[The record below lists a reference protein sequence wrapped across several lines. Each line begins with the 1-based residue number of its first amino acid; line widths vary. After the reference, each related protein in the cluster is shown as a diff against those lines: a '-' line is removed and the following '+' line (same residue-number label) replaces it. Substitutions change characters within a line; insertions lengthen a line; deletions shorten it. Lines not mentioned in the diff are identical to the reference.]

1 MARTNGVVAGLGI
14 AAVVLLG
21 AAEAAAQ
28 NTRRVSATLVGP
40 AEVPAISTA
49 AQGSFSAVINE
60 TSGSVEWTLSYSG
73 LSSDVLMAHIH
84 FAQPNVNGGIV
95 VWLCR
100 TTQPGPAAPA
110 SVPQQCP
117 QSGTISGVFT
127 ADDVVGTPQGIMAGE
142 FDEVLWAL
150 RNGLAYAN
158 VHTANHGGG
167 EIRGQIRRGGG
178 H

>member
-1 MARTNGVVAGLGI
+1 MRRTSGMVTGLGI
-14 AAVVLLG
+14 AAIVLLG
-21 AAEAAAQ
+21 AVEAAAQ
-28 NTRRVSATLVGP
+28 NTSRVSTTLVGP
-40 AEVPAISTA
+40 GEVPAISTA

-60 TSGSVEWTLSYSG
+60 GAGMVEWTLSYSG
-73 LSSDVLMAHIH
+73 LSSDVAMAHIH
-84 FAQPNVNGGIV
+84 FGQPFANGGIV

-100 TTQPGPAAPA
+100 TTQPAPPAPA
-110 SVPQQCP
+110 SLPQQCP

-127 ADDVVGTPQGIMAGE
+127 ADDVVATSQGITAGE
-142 FDEVLWAL
+142 FDEVLRAL

-167 EIRGQIRRGGG
+167 EIRGQIRRGAG